1 MIERTNN
8 IKQRCSLMFTL
19 FQLNTKIV
27 AFAVAHPKS
36 NSYRF
41 NQERITFD
49 VFIFVGIIYAGYFPF
64 PSFSLSSGVSNK
76 ACFVR
81 SLQPQIYR
89 KQMFRFQGKESETH

>member
-1 MIERTNN
+1 MNN
-8 IKQRCSLMFTL
+8 VKQRCSLMVTL

-27 AFAVAHPKS
+27 AFAVACPKS

-41 NQERITFD
+41 NQERITFE
-49 VFIFVGIIYAGYFPF
+49 VFIFVCIIYAGYFPF
-64 PSFSLSSGVSNK
+64 PSFSLSSVVSNT